1 MGEAQEFMYYYI
13 SYVYIMLHLLHYI
26 TIYLFHD
33 KSVNWNF
40 SKENASQ
47 INIKLVNKRERHI

>member
-33 KSVNWNF
+33 KSVN
-40 SKENASQ
+40 
-47 INIKLVNKRERHI
+47 